1 MRYISYFLIIALF
14 VFASVASDQEQVEE
28 PIQVGE
34 QVPDFT
40 LQDADDQEH
49 ALKKMRGKVV
59 FLIMGH
65 RKIREEDDK
74 WGHAFQEDYG
84 KNDRVIAYIVADMRS
99 VPAFV
104 PKGFIKRQ
112 LKKNKPPVTLLLD
125 WKGKVHQAYHTQKE
139 KPNLYLIDPEGK
151 LAFHAES
158 NFDKGTYQKL
168 KAAIDGFNN

>member
-1 MRYISYFLIIALF
+1 MRYIPYFLIIVLF

-74 WGHAFQEDYG
+74 WGHAFQEDYRE
-84 KNDRVIAYIVADMRS
+84 NDGVVAYIVADMRS

-104 PKGFIKRQ
+104 PKGLIKRQ
-112 LKKNKPPVTLLLD
+112 LKKNQPPVTLLLD

-139 KPNLYLIDPEGK
+139 KPNLYVIDPEGK
-151 LAFHAES
+151 LAFHIES
-158 NFDKGTYQKL
+158 NFDKDTYQKL
-168 KAAIDGFNN
+168 KAVIDGFDN